1 MPYRYKMD
9 NISTVY
15 TSILYHDYTQNQN
28 VNEEGYFIPLE
39 NANTFINVI
48 ADKYDNSFKDIK
60 VYGSNKYP
68 LFRSSNIRDI
78 LVINR
83 RTFENNIRNYKENYE
98 IVRNCKAQL
107 VDVRDGK
114 PHINNRSDVSM
125 LTKFGL
131 YNALSISNTEIA
143 YKFKEFVHIVLHT
156 LETEG
161 EVKLNDALEKLE
173 LENKKQK
180 LRIEEQK
187 IKIDYQKD
195 VINFKD
201 NQNANL
207 HEYKAIAYDKEG
219 LNGTKEKNI
228 IIGYFQENY
237 MTRTPLWIVNP
248 NYMIEKYI
256 DQEKKS
262 SDNKNESKEE
272 KEQKK
277 IKKVRND
284 SAVEGLR
291 YEGYQII
298 FNKNKVDFDVTNL
311 MRDNNLPEYQ
321 DDKDWNDYNV
331 TDIQNI
337 PYDLYFNIQTFKS
350 NTIKNSNNYHKL
362 QDIFIL
368 DENHYDTIMARIT
381 KEDDFKTPVKKV
393 FKIDYDSI
401 KDIVETTLAERL
413 QELKAE
419 RLQIA

>member
-9 NISTVY
+9 NINQESA
-15 TSILYHDYTQNQN
+15 SILYHDYTQNQ
-28 VNEEGYFIPLE
+28 NEEGYFIPLE
-39 NANTFINVI
+39 NANTFINII
-48 ADKYDNSFKDIK
+48 ADKYDNSFKEIK

-68 LFRSSNIRDI
+68 LFRLSNIRDI
-78 LVINR
+78 LDIPR
-83 RTFENNIRNYKENYE
+83 KTFDDNIKNYRENYE
-98 IVRNCKAQL
+98 ILYNCKAQL
-107 VDVRDGK
+107 VDLRKGETS
-114 PHINNRSDVSM
+114 ITNRSIRM
-125 LTKFGL
+125 LTKFGV
-131 YNALSISNTEIA
+131 NRAMSISNKPIA
-143 YKFKEFVHIVLHT
+143 DRFRDFVNIVVHK

-284 SAVEGLR
+284 SAVEG
-291 YEGYQII
+291 
-298 FNKNKVDFDVTNL
+298 
-311 MRDNNLPEYQ
+311 
-321 DDKDWNDYNV
+321 
-331 TDIQNI
+331 
-337 PYDLYFNIQTFKS
+337 
-350 NTIKNSNNYHKL
+350 
-362 QDIFIL
+362 
-368 DENHYDTIMARIT
+368 
-381 KEDDFKTPVKKV
+381 
-393 FKIDYDSI
+393 
-401 KDIVETTLAERL
+401 
-413 QELKAE
+413 
-419 RLQIA
+419 